1 MSFHLS
7 MENLNLNKSCFGC
20 ESDTRYTRSIHVCS
34 SCCHQLKDFTVS
46 RATNEK
52 FSIVIDDSRI
62 DWLENNIGRS
72 DKGKDCWTNIYYIKR
87 VDILLFDIFAT
98 DSDNPESTNHIT
110 DLNEDCLV
118 SIFGHLW
125 LKDLLSVADSSRV
138 FYTAVCQA
146 FQKKY
151 KKSYLCCG
159 SRDTIG

>member
-1 MSFHLS
+1 MNSKNKVTVEGGEHLRGNFGNKKMSFHLS

-72 DKGKDCWTNIYYIKR
+72 DKGKDC
-87 VDILLFDIFAT
+87 
-98 DSDNPESTNHIT
+98 
-110 DLNEDCLV
+110 
-118 SIFGHLW
+118 
-125 LKDLLSVADSSRV
+125 
-138 FYTAVCQA
+138 
-146 FQKKY
+146 
-151 KKSYLCCG
+151 
-159 SRDTIG
+159 